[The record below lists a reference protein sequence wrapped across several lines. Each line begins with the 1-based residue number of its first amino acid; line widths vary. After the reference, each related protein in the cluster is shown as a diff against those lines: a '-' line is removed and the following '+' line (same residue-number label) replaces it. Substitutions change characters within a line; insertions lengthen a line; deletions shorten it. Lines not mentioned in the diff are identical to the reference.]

1 MARAHAEKGQKAL
14 LEKIQKALVG
24 LMGELAVATEDLA
37 RYEADGYARL
47 KDEDLGLL
55 DEEIVRLEKAAPQP
69 TGWSTPGG
77 NLAGAALDLA
87 RAVCRRAERG
97 VWQLEKKEGNVRTII
112 PRYLN
117 RLSDLLWLL
126 EREISSWWKV
136 FGLRPHW
143 SFAKNFPGGVG
154 AEVDHSRVD
163 LDKIGSCEAAGL
175 VVSRV
180 HDAANSHKHLL
191 WSEKRA

>member
-1 MARAHAEKGQKAL
+1 MYGKRVSKDSLRVAAYGEVDELNACLGLARAQSTVGGKAL

-24 LMGELAVATEDLA
+24 LMGELAVGPEDAA

-55 DEEIVRLEKAAPQP
+55 DEEIVRLEKGAPQP

-126 EREISSWWKV
+126 EREIS
-136 FGLRPHW
+136 
-143 SFAKNFPGGVG
+143 A
-154 AEVDHSRVD
+154 
-163 LDKIGSCEAAGL
+163 
-175 VVSRV
+175 
-180 HDAANSHKHLL
+180 
-191 WSEKRA
+191 